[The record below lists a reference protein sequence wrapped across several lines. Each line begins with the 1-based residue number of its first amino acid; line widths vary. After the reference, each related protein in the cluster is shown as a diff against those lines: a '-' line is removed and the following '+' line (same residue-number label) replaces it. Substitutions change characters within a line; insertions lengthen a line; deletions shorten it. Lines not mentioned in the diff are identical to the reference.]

1 MGKAFRR
8 GIRTVGALRTV
19 VSHLVASR
27 TGFGDCCVLALEPC
41 RVWVQDCAGL
51 ESRGKYAA
59 TAVRLLEIVGSRPG

>member
-1 MGKAFRR
+1 M
-8 GIRTVGALRTV
+8 
-19 VSHLVASR
+19 
-27 TGFGDCCVLALEPC
+27 LALEPC